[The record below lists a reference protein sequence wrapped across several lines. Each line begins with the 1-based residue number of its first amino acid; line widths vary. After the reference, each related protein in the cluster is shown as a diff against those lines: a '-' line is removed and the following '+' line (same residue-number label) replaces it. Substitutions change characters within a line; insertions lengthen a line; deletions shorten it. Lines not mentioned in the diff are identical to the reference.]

1 MLTDHVAGRTLRLSA
16 GSQGGVKLAVWAAA
30 AGESGQ
36 VLRLSR
42 RVKRAA
48 VIAAVIA
55 AACLIAFLASVAGEH
70 QQRPVTVLSGIATV
84 GDHEATVAVAG
95 WFYGIEGNIVWFDQ
109 EGMHDGSWPACL
121 GGPGRTVPVT
131 FGEVPVTAPDG
142 SSWRQVV
149 WVDCRS

>member
-1 MLTDHVAGRTLRLSA
+1 MAI
-16 GSQGGVKLAVWAAA
+16 WAAV

-42 RVKRAA
+42 RVRRAA

-95 WFYGIEGNIVWFDQ
+95 WYYGIEGNIVWFDQ

-121 GGPGRTVPVT
+121 SGPGRTVPVT

>member
-1 MLTDHVAGRTLRLSA
+1 MAI
-16 GSQGGVKLAVWAAA
+16 WAAA
-30 AGESGQ
+30 AGESGR
-36 VLRLSR
+36 VLVLSR

-48 VIAAVIA
+48 VIAAVLA
-55 AACLIAFLASVAGEH
+55 AACLIAFLAFAVGEH
-70 QQRPVTVLSGIATV
+70 QQRTVTVLTGIATV

-95 WFYGIEGNIVWFDQ
+95 WSYGIVGSITWFGQ
-109 EGMHDGSWPACL
+109 GGMHEAGWPACL

-149 WVDCRS
+149 WVDCRP